1 MKVMTTETIRL
12 ETLDRGIRD
21 QVAALRE
28 CGVET
33 FESCEGGPSHAYPE
47 PTVRFYGEAPDC

>member
-12 ETLDRGIRD
+12 ETLDSGIRD

-28 CGVET
+28 CGVEI
-33 FESCEGGPSHAYPE
+33 FESCEGGPGHAYPE
-47 PTVRFYGEAPDC
+47 TTGGCYGEAPDC

>member
-28 CGVET
+28 CVVET
-33 FESCEGGPSHAYPE
+33 FESCEGGPGHAYPE